1 MAFSQVGEYIDEISK
16 IGAMV
21 PIVVTHLKHQNP
33 RIRYAAL
40 HCIGQISDDM
50 TEDFQSEFG
59 ATVLPAL
66 IETLSDP
73 VARVSAHCSSAI
85 TNFMDGAE
93 EELVA
98 PYIEALIAKLLP
110 LIKDGISIQKENSVT
125 AFASTAVAIK
135 SQFDKY
141 FNDSLDVLLG
151 QLNTNGGPEYKQ
163 LRAQIIEGI
172 TLMSGS
178 VSDEVFMA
186 KSQQIIEAMVTIQ
199 TSNMDSKDPQRSYLL
214 SAWQRICLKMK
225 EGFTPYLP
233 AILPNILAMASLKPE
248 MGVDG
253 QTGALD
259 DVLNEI
265 APDSGEKKANTNIVN
280 DDIEEKDSAI

>member
-1 MAFSQVGEYIDEISK
+1 
-16 IGAMV
+16 
-21 PIVVTHLKHQNP
+21 
-33 RIRYAAL
+33 
-40 HCIGQISDDM
+40 M
-50 TEDFQSEFG
+50 TEDFQEQFG
-59 ATVLPAL
+59 AEVLPAL

-73 VARVSAHCSSAI
+73 VPRVSAHCASAI

-186 KSQQIIEAMVTIQ
+186 KSQ
-199 TSNMDSKDPQRSYLL
+199 
-214 SAWQRICLKMK
+214 
-225 EGFTPYLP
+225 
-233 AILPNILAMASLKPE
+233 
-248 MGVDG
+248 
-253 QTGALD
+253 
-259 DVLNEI
+259 
-265 APDSGEKKANTNIVN
+265 
-280 DDIEEKDSAI
+280 